1 MTKKISLKEAI
12 VNSGVTQEHIAKKFG
27 VTRQAIFVRIKN
39 YKKMKAEDLAKFCEI
54 IHFDIN
60 GLDLEENKM

>member
-1 MTKKISLKEAI
+1 MTDKISLKAAI
-12 VNSGVTQEHIAKKFG
+12 VNSGVSQEHIAKAFG
-27 VTRQAIFVRIKN
+27 VTRQAICLRIKN
-39 YKKMKAEDLAKFCEI
+39 YKRIRAKDLAKFCKI